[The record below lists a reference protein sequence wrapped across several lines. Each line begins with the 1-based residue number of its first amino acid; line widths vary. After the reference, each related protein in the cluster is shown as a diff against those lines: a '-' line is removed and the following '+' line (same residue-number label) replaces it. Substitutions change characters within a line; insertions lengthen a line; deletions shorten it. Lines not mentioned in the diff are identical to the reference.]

1 MQILISEKKFSVVF
15 LHQEFQLNLEL
26 FHTSIINKIK
36 QKLRK
41 KKKTYKVGCWESKDF
56 LQRPVQYHA
65 KRGDVWQELK

>member
-15 LHQEFQLNLEL
+15 LHQELQLNLEL

-41 KKKTYKVGCWESKDF
+41 KKTTYKVGC
-56 LQRPVQYHA
+56 
-65 KRGDVWQELK
+65 

>member
-41 KKKTYKVGCWESKDF
+41 KKKPIRLAAE
-56 LQRPVQYHA
+56 RA
-65 KRGDVWQELK
+65 KTFYRDLYSIMPRGVMSGKS

>member
-15 LHQEFQLNLEL
+15 LHQELQLNLEL

-41 KKKTYKVGCWESKDF
+41 KKKKPIRLAAE
-56 LQRPVQYHA
+56 RA
-65 KRGDVWQELK
+65 KTFYRDL